1 MDSSRRHVRGDEHLE
16 LAPLEAPERCL
27 AFWLAQLGRERA
39 GTHSVPAEEL
49 SDEADSFDL
58 VGEDEDAPLVML
70 VAVIVAATLAS
81 ACAELAMTVV
91 ALWGDLLEEPHQPT
105 WLLVLGTNRH
115 LLPDA
120 ERYLSCRGGVEFGSG
135 R

>member
-91 ALWGDLLEEPHQPT
+91 ALIPVA
-105 WLLVLGTNRH
+105 LVFAFLQRFITTGIAST
-115 LLPDA
+115 
-120 ERYLSCRGGVEFGSG
+120 GMK
-135 R
+135 